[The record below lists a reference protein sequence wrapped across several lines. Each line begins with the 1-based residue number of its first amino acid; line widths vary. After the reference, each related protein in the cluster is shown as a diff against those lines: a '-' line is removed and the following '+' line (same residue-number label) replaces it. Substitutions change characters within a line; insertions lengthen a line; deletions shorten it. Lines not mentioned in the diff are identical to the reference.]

1 MTRDEGSQREYVVA
15 VITPTTEQF
24 TAWVNINAP
33 RSIKHFVKNE
43 VCCEGWRAFCI
54 RQSAQVRGQSFDSI
68 VLLSGWDSISDSQE
82 MLDELKFAAR
92 LR

>member
-1 MTRDEGSQREYVVA
+1 MTRDEGAQREYIVA
-15 VITPTTEQF
+15 VVTPTAEQF
-24 TAWVNINAP
+24 TNWVNINAP

-43 VCCEGWRAFCI
+43 VRCEGWRAFRI
-54 RQSAQVRGQSFDSI
+54 RQPAQMRGQSFDSI
-68 VLLSGWDSISDSQE
+68 VLLSGWDSMPDSQE